1 MSSNRSIIPFCAGL
15 ALLIGWAVAPLDRS
29 IAEKLGQNSE
39 VETLR
44 NLDSQFGQGLSVA
57 ILGGYRSVAANLVW
71 LSMNRNWEQRDL
83 AGTLGKLAFATSIDP
98 RPELFWLNG
107 SRIIANDMPTWI
119 VGMGNSDS
127 LTHSTEGMAIASQF
141 AHRALG
147 FLEGSRVY
155 HEQNPKIYI
164 EEAMILWRK
173 ANDLESAVNRFERA
187 ISIKNAPYYAY
198 RIFAELLVKLD
209 RKEEALKL
217 LETHYETLPDD
228 SIEAMKPVVADR
240 IRNLRRELEITNS

>member
-1 MSSNRSIIPFCAGL
+1 MSSNRSIIPICAGL

-29 IAEKLGQNSE
+29 IAERLGQNTE

-71 LSMNRNWEQRDL
+71 LSMNQNWEQRDL
-83 AGTLGKLAFATSIDP
+83 AETLGKLVFVTSIDP

-107 SRIIANDMPTWI
+107 SRIIANDMPTWVI
-119 VGMGNSDS
+119 GIDNTDLHIESAEVR
-127 LTHSTEGMAIASQF
+127 AISSQY
-141 AHRALG
+141 ANRALG

-155 HEQNPKIYI
+155 HEQNPLIYI

-173 ANDLESAVNRFERA
+173 ANDLEGAVGRFEQAIRA
-187 ISIKNAPYYAY
+187 ESPPFYVY
-198 RIFAELLVKLD
+198 RVYGELLVKLD
-209 RKEEALKL
+209 RKEKALKL
-217 LETHYETLPDD
+217 LETHYETLSED

-240 IRNLRRELEITNS
+240 IRNLRRELGH

>member
-1 MSSNRSIIPFCAGL
+1 MSSNRSIIPICAGL

-29 IAEKLGQNSE
+29 IAERLGQNTE

-71 LSMNRNWEQRDL
+71 LSMNQNWEQRDL
-83 AGTLGKLAFATSIDP
+83 AGTFGKLVFVTSIDP

-107 SRIIANDMPTWI
+107 SRIIANDMPTWVI
-119 VGMGNSDS
+119 GIDNTDLHIESAEVR
-127 LTHSTEGMAIASQF
+127 AISSQY
-141 AHRALG
+141 ANRALG

-155 HEQNPKIYI
+155 HEQNPLIYI

-173 ANDLESAVNRFERA
+173 ANDLEGAVGRFEQAIRA
-187 ISIKNAPYYAY
+187 ESPPFYAY
-198 RIFAELLVKLD
+198 RMYGELLVKLD
-209 RKEEALKL
+209 RKEKALKL
-217 LETHYETLPDD
+217 LETHYETLPEE

-240 IRNLRRELEITNS
+240 IRNLRRELGH

>member
-1 MSSNRSIIPFCAGL
+1 MSSNRSIIPICAGL

-29 IAEKLGQNSE
+29 IAERLGQNAE

-71 LSMNRNWEQRDL
+71 LSMNQNWEQRDL

-107 SRIIANDMPTWI
+107 SRIIANDMPTWVI
-119 VGMGNSDS
+119 GIDDTDLHVESA
-127 LTHSTEGMAIASQF
+127 EGRAIASQF
-141 AHRALG
+141 ANRALG

-173 ANDLESAVNRFERA
+173 ANDLEGAVGRFEQAIRA
-187 ISIKNAPYYAY
+187 ESPPFYAHRVY
-198 RIFAELLVKLD
+198 GELLVKLD
-209 RKEEALKL
+209 RKEKALKL
-217 LETHYETLPDD
+217 LETHYETLPED

-240 IRNLRRELEITNS
+240 IRNLRRELGH

>member
-1 MSSNRSIIPFCAGL
+1 VSSNRSIIPICAGL

-29 IAEKLGQNSE
+29 IAERLGQNTE

-71 LSMNRNWEQRDL
+71 LSMNQNWEQRDL
-83 AGTLGKLAFATSIDP
+83 AGTFGKLVFVTSIDP

-107 SRIIANDMPTWI
+107 SRIIANDMPTWVI
-119 VGMGNSDS
+119 GIDNTDLHIESAEVR
-127 LTHSTEGMAIASQF
+127 AISSQY
-141 AHRALG
+141 ANRALG

-155 HEQNPKIYI
+155 HEQNPLIYI

-173 ANDLESAVNRFERA
+173 ANDLEGAVGRFEQAIRA
-187 ISIKNAPYYAY
+187 ESPPFYAY
-198 RIFAELLVKLD
+198 RMYGELLVKLD
-209 RKEEALKL
+209 RKEKALKL
-217 LETHYETLPDD
+217 LETHYETLPEE

-240 IRNLRRELEITNS
+240 IRNLRRELGH

>member
-1 MSSNRSIIPFCAGL
+1 MSSNRSIIPICAGL

-29 IAEKLGQNSE
+29 IAERLGQNTE

-71 LSMNRNWEQRDL
+71 LSMNQNWEQRDL
-83 AGTLGKLAFATSIDP
+83 AGTFGKLVFVTSIDP

-107 SRIIANDMPTWI
+107 SRIIANDMPTWVI
-119 VGMGNSDS
+119 GIDNTDLHIESAEVR
-127 LTHSTEGMAIASQF
+127 AISSQY
-141 AHRALG
+141 ANRALG

-155 HEQNPKIYI
+155 HEQNPLIYI

-173 ANDLESAVNRFERA
+173 ANDLEGAMGRFEQAIRA
-187 ISIKNAPYYAY
+187 ESPPFYAY
-198 RIFAELLVKLD
+198 RMYGELLVKLD
-209 RKEEALKL
+209 RKEKALKL
-217 LETHYETLPDD
+217 LETHYETLPEE

-240 IRNLRRELEITNS
+240 IRNLRRELGH

>member
-1 MSSNRSIIPFCAGL
+1 MSSNRSIIPICAGL

-29 IAEKLGQNSE
+29 IAERLGQNTE

-71 LSMNRNWEQRDL
+71 LSMNQNWEQRDL
-83 AGTLGKLAFATSIDP
+83 AGTLGKLVFVTSIDP

-107 SRIIANDMPTWI
+107 SRIIANDMPTWVI
-119 VGMGNSDS
+119 GIDNTDLHIESAEVC
-127 LTHSTEGMAIASQF
+127 AISSQY
-141 AHRALG
+141 ANRALG

-155 HEQNPKIYI
+155 HEQNPLIYI

-173 ANDLESAVNRFERA
+173 ANDLEGAVGRFEQAIRA
-187 ISIKNAPYYAY
+187 VSPPFYAY
-198 RIFAELLVKLD
+198 RMYGELLVKLD
-209 RKEEALKL
+209 RKEKALKL
-217 LETHYETLPDD
+217 LETHYETLPEE

-240 IRNLRRELEITNS
+240 IRNLRRELGH

>member
-1 MSSNRSIIPFCAGL
+1 MSSNRSIIPICAGL
-15 ALLIGWAVAPLDRS
+15 ALLIGWAVAPLDLS
-29 IAEKLGQNSE
+29 IAERLGQNSE

-71 LSMNRNWEQRDL
+71 LAMNQNWEQRDL
-83 AGTLGKLAFATSIDP
+83 VGTLGKLAFATSIDP

-107 SRIIANDMPTWI
+107 SRIIANDMPTWVI
-119 VGMGNSDS
+119 GIDNTDLHFESA
-127 LTHSTEGMAIASQF
+127 ERRAIASQF
-141 AHRALG
+141 ANRALG

-155 HEQNPKIYI
+155 HEQNPLIYI

-173 ANDLESAVNRFERA
+173 ANDLEGAVGRFEQAIRA
-187 ISIKNAPYYAY
+187 ESPPFYAY
-198 RIFAELLVKLD
+198 RVYGELLVKLD
-209 RKEEALKL
+209 RKEKALKL
-217 LETHYETLPDD
+217 LETHYETLSED

-240 IRNLRRELEITNS
+240 IRNLRRELGH

>member
-1 MSSNRSIIPFCAGL
+1 MNSNRSIIPICAGL

-29 IAEKLGQNSE
+29 IAERLGQNTE

-71 LSMNRNWEQRDL
+71 LSMNQNWEQRDL
-83 AGTLGKLAFATSIDP
+83 AGTFGKLVFVTSIDP

-107 SRIIANDMPTWI
+107 SRIIANDMPTWVI
-119 VGMGNSDS
+119 GIDNTDLHIESAEVR
-127 LTHSTEGMAIASQF
+127 AISSQY
-141 AHRALG
+141 ANRALG

-155 HEQNPKIYI
+155 HEQNPLIYI

-173 ANDLESAVNRFERA
+173 ANDLEGAVGRFEQAIRA
-187 ISIKNAPYYAY
+187 ESPPFYAY
-198 RIFAELLVKLD
+198 RMYGELLVKLD
-209 RKEEALKL
+209 RKEKALKL
-217 LETHYETLPDD
+217 LETHYETLPEE

-240 IRNLRRELEITNS
+240 IRNLRRELGH

>member
-1 MSSNRSIIPFCAGL
+1 MSSNRSIIPICAGL

-29 IAEKLGQNSE
+29 IAERLGQNTE

-71 LSMNRNWEQRDL
+71 LSMNQNWEQRDL
-83 AGTLGKLAFATSIDP
+83 AGTFGKLVFVTSIDP

-107 SRIIANDMPTWI
+107 SRIIANDMPTWVI
-119 VGMGNSDS
+119 GIDNTDLHIESAEVR
-127 LTHSTEGMAIASQF
+127 AISSQYAS
-141 AHRALG
+141 RALG

-155 HEQNPKIYI
+155 HEQNPLIYI

-173 ANDLESAVNRFERA
+173 ANDLEGAVGRFEQAIRA
-187 ISIKNAPYYAY
+187 ESPPFYAY
-198 RIFAELLVKLD
+198 RMYGELLVKLD
-209 RKEEALKL
+209 RKEKALKL
-217 LETHYETLPDD
+217 LETHYETLPEE

-240 IRNLRRELEITNS
+240 IRNLRRELGH